1 MVDRGI
7 RCIYVLRLFI
17 CQNTP
22 AERDH
27 VAAQVNDRKHDACVE
42 AIHRAAGARLHRDVC
57 RNHLALGIALGAQ
70 VIDERK
76 AAFRRP
82 AEPEMADH
90 FHGQASA
97 REIIKPRLAL
107 RA

>member
-27 VAAQVNDRKHDACVE
+27 VAAQINDRKHDACVE
-42 AIHRAAGARLHRDVC
+42 TIHRAAGARLHRDVR

-70 VIDERK
+70 VINERK

-90 FHGQASA
+90 FHGQAPA
-97 REIIKPRLAL
+97 REIIKPRLTL